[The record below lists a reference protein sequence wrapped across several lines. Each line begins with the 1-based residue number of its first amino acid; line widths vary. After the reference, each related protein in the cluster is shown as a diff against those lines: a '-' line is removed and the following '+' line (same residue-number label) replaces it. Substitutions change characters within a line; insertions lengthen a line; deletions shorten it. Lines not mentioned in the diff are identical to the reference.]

1 MLNDVVEQSFAHV
14 LAFPIDD
21 EQAHQL
27 IKKANISLK
36 SLVSQARQDVLI
48 PEENEKDL
56 VEIPLEV
63 KKGLKIK
70 AVKNVKESLGL
81 ALETHPNFLKDQQK
95 VVPDI
100 SWTENADV
108 QHPA

>member
-48 PEENEKDL
+48 PEENTKQAALRDTVKRAEKT
-56 VEIPLEV
+56 
-63 KKGLKIK
+63 
-70 AVKNVKESLGL
+70 SL
-81 ALETHPNFLKDQQK
+81 ALLSELQVLRKNQAARNK
-95 VVPDI
+95 VKR
-100 SWTENADV
+100 S
-108 QHPA
+108 

>member
-48 PEENEKDL
+48 PEENTKQAALRDTVKRAEKT
-56 VEIPLEV
+56 
-63 KKGLKIK
+63 
-70 AVKNVKESLGL
+70 SL
-81 ALETHPNFLKDQQK
+81 ALLSELQILRKNQAVRNK
-95 VVPDI
+95 VKR
-100 SWTENADV
+100 S
-108 QHPA
+108 

>member
-48 PEENEKDL
+48 PEENTKQAALRNTVKRAEKT
-56 VEIPLEV
+56 
-63 KKGLKIK
+63 
-70 AVKNVKESLGL
+70 SL
-81 ALETHPNFLKDQQK
+81 ALLSELQVLRKNQAARNK
-95 VVPDI
+95 VKR
-100 SWTENADV
+100 S
-108 QHPA
+108 

>member
-1 MLNDVVEQSFAHV
+1 MPLHIENVRRAIHSMLNDVVEQSFAHV

-48 PEENEKDL
+48 PEENTKQAALRDTVKRAEKTSL
-56 VEIPLEV
+56 ALLSELQILR
-63 KKGLKIK
+63 KNQ
-70 AVKNVKESLGL
+70 AVKNKVKRS
-81 ALETHPNFLKDQQK
+81 
-95 VVPDI
+95 
-100 SWTENADV
+100 
-108 QHPA
+108 

>member
-1 MLNDVVEQSFAHV
+1 MPLHIENVRRAIHSMLNDVVEQSFAHV

-48 PEENEKDL
+48 PEENTKQAALRDTVKRAEKT
-56 VEIPLEV
+56 
-63 KKGLKIK
+63 
-70 AVKNVKESLGL
+70 SL
-81 ALETHPNFLKDQQK
+81 ALLSELQVLRKNQAARNK
-95 VVPDI
+95 VKR
-100 SWTENADV
+100 S
-108 QHPA
+108 

>member
-1 MLNDVVEQSFAHV
+1 MPLHIENVRRAIHSMLNDVVEQSFAHV

-48 PEENEKDL
+48 PEENTKQAALRDTVKRAEKTSL
-56 VEIPLEV
+56 ALLSELQVLRKNQAARNEV
-63 KKGLKIK
+63 KR
-70 AVKNVKESLGL
+70 S
-81 ALETHPNFLKDQQK
+81 
-95 VVPDI
+95 
-100 SWTENADV
+100 
-108 QHPA
+108 

>member
-27 IKKANISLK
+27 IKKANVSLK

-48 PEENEKDL
+48 PEENTKQAALRDTVKRAEKT
-56 VEIPLEV
+56 
-63 KKGLKIK
+63 
-70 AVKNVKESLGL
+70 SL
-81 ALETHPNFLKDQQK
+81 ALLSELQVLRKNQATRNK
-95 VVPDI
+95 VKR
-100 SWTENADV
+100 S
-108 QHPA
+108 